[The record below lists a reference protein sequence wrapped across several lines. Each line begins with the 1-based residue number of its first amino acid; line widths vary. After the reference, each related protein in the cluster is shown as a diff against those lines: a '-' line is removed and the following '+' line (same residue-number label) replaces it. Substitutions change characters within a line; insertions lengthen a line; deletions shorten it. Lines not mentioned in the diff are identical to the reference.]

1 MKLHEIAEKLELEKL
16 TPAFDK
22 EVTGVYISDMVSD
35 VIANAKA
42 GNLLVTVQVHANA
55 LAAANL
61 VDIVGIVV
69 AQGKRPTDDVVKMV
83 AKPTAIIDCFGILD
97 DAKIRRYFELGCEVK
112 GLGRG
117 HVKRLK
123 DEVAARK

>member
-1 MKLHEIAEKLELEKL
+1 MKLQQIADKLELEKL
-16 TPAFDK
+16 TPVFDK

-61 VDIVGIVV
+61 VDVCGIVV
-69 AQGKRPTDDVVKMV
+69 AQGKKPADDVIRMAVKAEISIFSTALSRWQV
-83 AKPTAIIDCFGILD
+83 ATKLYEA
-97 DAKIRRYFELGCEVK
+97 
-112 GLGRG
+112 GLR
-117 HVKRLK
+117 
-123 DEVAARK
+123 

>member
-1 MKLHEIAEKLELEKL
+1 MKLQQIADKLELEKL
-16 TPAFDK
+16 TPVFDK

-61 VDIVGIVV
+61 VDVCGIVV
-69 AQGKRPTDDVVKMV
+69 AQGKKPADDVIKMAVKAEISIFATALSRWQV
-83 AKPTAIIDCFGILD
+83 ATKL
-97 DAKIRRYFELGCEVK
+97 YEV
-112 GLGRG
+112 GLR
-117 HVKRLK
+117 
-123 DEVAARK
+123 

>member
-1 MKLHEIAEKLELEKL
+1 MKLQQIADKLELEKL
-16 TPAFDK
+16 TPVFDK

-61 VDIVGIVV
+61 VDVCGIVV
-69 AQGKRPTDDVVKMV
+69 AQGKRPADDVIRMAVKAEISIFATALSRWQV
-83 AKPTAIIDCFGILD
+83 ATKLYEA
-97 DAKIRRYFELGCEVK
+97 
-112 GLGRG
+112 GLR
-117 HVKRLK
+117 
-123 DEVAARK
+123 

>member
-1 MKLHEIAEKLELEKL
+1 MKLKDVASKLELEKL
-16 TPAFDK
+16 TPVFDS

-61 VDIVGIVV
+61 VDICGIIL
-69 AQGKRPTDDVVKMV
+69 AQGKKPADDVIKMATKAEISLFSTALSRWQV
-83 AKPTAIIDCFGILD
+83 ATKLYEA
-97 DAKIRRYFELGCEVK
+97 
-112 GLGRG
+112 GLR
-117 HVKRLK
+117 
-123 DEVAARK
+123 

>member
-1 MKLHEIAEKLELEKL
+1 MKLQQIADKLDLEKL
-16 TPAFDK
+16 TPVFDK

-61 VDIVGIVV
+61 VDVCGIVV
-69 AQGKRPTDDVVKMV
+69 AQGKKPADDVIRMAVKAEISIFSTALSRWQV
-83 AKPTAIIDCFGILD
+83 ATKLYEA
-97 DAKIRRYFELGCEVK
+97 
-112 GLGRG
+112 GLR
-117 HVKRLK
+117 
-123 DEVAARK
+123 

>member
-16 TPAFDK
+16 TPVFDK

-61 VDIVGIVV
+61 VDVCGIIV
-69 AQGKRPTDDVVKMV
+69 AQGKKPADDVIRMAGKAEISIFSTELSRWQV
-83 AKPTAIIDCFGILD
+83 ATKLYEA
-97 DAKIRRYFELGCEVK
+97 
-112 GLGRG
+112 GLR
-117 HVKRLK
+117 
-123 DEVAARK
+123 

>member
-1 MKLHEIAEKLELEKL
+1 MKLQQIADKLELEKL
-16 TPAFDK
+16 TPVFDK

-61 VDIVGIVV
+61 VDICGIVV
-69 AQGKRPTDDVVKMV
+69 AQGKKPADDVIRMAVKAEISIFSTALSRWQV
-83 AKPTAIIDCFGILD
+83 ATKLYEA
-97 DAKIRRYFELGCEVK
+97 
-112 GLGRG
+112 GLR
-117 HVKRLK
+117 
-123 DEVAARK
+123 

>member
-1 MKLHEIAEKLELEKL
+1 MKLHEIADKLELEKL
-16 TPAFDK
+16 TPVFDK

-61 VDIVGIVV
+61 VDVCGIVV
-69 AQGKRPTDDVVKMV
+69 AQGKRPADDVVRMAVKAEISIFATDLSRWQV
-83 AKPTAIIDCFGILD
+83 ATKLYEA
-97 DAKIRRYFELGCEVK
+97 
-112 GLGRG
+112 GLR
-117 HVKRLK
+117 
-123 DEVAARK
+123 

>member
-61 VDIVGIVV
+61 VDIAGIIV
-69 AQGKRPTDDVVKMV
+69 AQGKRPADDVVRMAQKAEISIFATALSRWQV
-83 AKPTAIIDCFGILD
+83 ATKLYEA
-97 DAKIRRYFELGCEVK
+97 
-112 GLGRG
+112 GLR
-117 HVKRLK
+117 
-123 DEVAARK
+123 